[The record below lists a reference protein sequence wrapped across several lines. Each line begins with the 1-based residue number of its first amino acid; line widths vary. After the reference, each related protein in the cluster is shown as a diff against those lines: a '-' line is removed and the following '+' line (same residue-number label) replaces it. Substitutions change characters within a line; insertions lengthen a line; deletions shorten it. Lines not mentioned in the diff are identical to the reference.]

1 MSNLVRGWVR
11 RLQKYARRWWYA
23 PLMGLLAA
31 ADSFVIVV
39 PTDGLLVSATMLA
52 PRRWLYTA
60 FCVSFGSTVGGWLL
74 ALVLETH
81 GWPFLLQI
89 KPGIDTSTAWIW
101 TDRLMDQWGLWAL
114 FFVAVTPVMQ
124 HPAIAMAAFAGI
136 PLTEI
141 FFVLLTGRSIKYLVL
156 AWVSTHAP
164 GLLSKMWGIQGDLE
178 EAGVKTPPP
187 VAAAADS
194 ATAKK

>member
-1 MSNLVRGWVR
+1 
-11 RLQKYARRWWYA
+11 
-23 PLMGLLAA
+23 MGLLAA
-31 ADSFVIVV
+31 IDSFVIVV

-52 PRRWLYTA
+52 PRRWIYTA
-60 FCVSFGSTVGGWLL
+60 FCVSFGSTLGGWLL

-81 GWPFLLQI
+81 GLPFLLKI
-89 KPGIDTSTAWIW
+89 TPGIETSTAWMW

-124 HPAIAMAAFAGI
+124 HPAIAMAALAGM

-141 FFVLLTGRSIKYLVL
+141 FLVMLAGRSIKYYVL

-164 GLLSKMWGIQGDLE
+164 GLLGKMWGIQGDLE

-187 VAAAADS
+187 TASQPEAPAAATIS
-194 ATAKK
+194 ATNAKK